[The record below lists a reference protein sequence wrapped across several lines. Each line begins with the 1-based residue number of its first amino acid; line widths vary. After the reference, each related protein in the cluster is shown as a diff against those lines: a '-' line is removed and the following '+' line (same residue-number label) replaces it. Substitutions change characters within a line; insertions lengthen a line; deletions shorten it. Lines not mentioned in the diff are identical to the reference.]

1 MNVFRLARNVLASAI
16 VTSCLLG
23 GPLAAQPA
31 DTLVL
36 TSLQSTYSLTSALA
50 LNTSIHVENAP
61 MDGAR
66 MAAQERVL
74 FDADLDDLFSA
85 ADAVVTIARVWRDDR
100 LYQAARARNIRI
112 VRIDAARP
120 WDEGAAPVGL
130 RKRPCSQMR
139 GVDNNQC
146 TDEISPFVWLSIANG
161 VRMAENIAADLTR
174 LSPEDAEK
182 IQMNMAELVSRLRA
196 LKSEYD
202 NRFVFLPDPR
212 VFALAG
218 EFVYLFGE
226 MGIFVDG
233 TFTKEDVR
241 WTEDDLQAFEN
252 YLTASGPTVVVHK
265 WEPSQPILD
274 VITRAGGKLV
284 ILDSGDPGLVIDGHL
299 DSDGHLRILRSNF
312 DTLLVALSE

>member
-1 MNVFRLARNVLASAI
+1 MSSIRLIVSVFASSI
-16 VTSCLLG
+16 VISCLMG
-23 GPLAAQPA
+23 GSLAAQPT

-50 LNTSIHVENAP
+50 MDTSIRVENAP
-61 MDGAR
+61 MDGTR
-66 MAAQERVL
+66 MAAQERAL
-74 FDADLDDLFSA
+74 FDADLDDLFSS
-85 ADAVVTIARVWRDDR
+85 ADAVVTIARVWREDR

-112 VRIDAARP
+112 VPSDAARP
-120 WDEGAAPVGL
+120 WDDSAAPVGL
-130 RKRPCSQMR
+130 RKRPCSEMR
-139 GVDNNQC
+139 GVDNDQC
-146 TDEISPFVWLSIANG
+146 TEEISPFVWLSIANG

-174 LSPEDAEK
+174 LAPEDAKK
-182 IQMNMAELVSRLRA
+182 IQMNLAELIGRLRA

-202 NRFVFLPDPR
+202 NRFVLLPDPR
-212 VFALAG
+212 VFALTD

-284 ILDSGDPGLVIDGHL
+284 ILDPGDPGLEVDGRL
-299 DSDGHLRILRSNF
+299 ASDGYHTILRSNF
-312 DTLLVALSE
+312 DALLAALSD